1 MKESIISKD
10 MRSIRPEYT
19 TREQADDY
27 KVRVFMPGVPKDGV
41 SISLEN
47 EELTVEGVKRAD
59 VPSSCRCVARESA
72 DAAYRLRL
80 ALNVQ
85 IDGGGIS
92 ASMEDGVLT
101 LVLPKS
107 EAVKP
112 KRIAVM

>member
-10 MRSIRPEYT
+10 MRSVRPEYT
-19 TREQADDY
+19 AREQAEAY
-27 KVRVFMPGVPKDGV
+27 EVRVFMPGVSRDGV

-47 EELTVEGVKRAD
+47 EELTVEGVKGSG
-59 VPSSCRCVARESA
+59 VPSSWRCVARESA

-92 ASMEDGVLT
+92 ASMADGVLT

-112 KRIAVM
+112 KKIAVM